1 MNSSVLTRVVSSR
14 LFWQTEKSFVSASVQ
29 TMEGKSW
36 FFLMCNVVEQHQ
48 WRMNLMEPKG
58 KGLKGLLF
66 EKSTK
71 SELQIQIR
79 KLEMQT
85 FQIKTNKIFLHLYCF

>member
-1 MNSSVLTRVVSSR
+1 M
-14 LFWQTEKSFVSASVQ
+14 SASVVKQ
-29 TMEGKSW
+29 AMEGKSW
-36 FFLMCNVVEQHQ
+36 SFLVCDVVEQHQ
-48 WRMNLMEPKG
+48 WRMNLMKSKG
-58 KGLKGLLF
+58 LF

-85 FQIKTNKIFLHLYCF
+85 FQIKTNEIFLHLYCF